1 MTETLEATG
10 RQSPTRA
17 TATLWRHSEF
27 LKLWTAQT
35 ISVFGDNFTAL
46 ALPLIAAITLNAT
59 PGQMGILTAVER
71 VPFLVIGLLAGVWV
85 DRIRRR
91 PVLITGDL
99 GRGLVLLSIPLAAT
113 LGVLG
118 MPQLY
123 VVGLVVGTFTLF
135 FDVAYQ
141 AYLPALVDRRQL
153 IEGNSKLEATRSIS
167 QLAGPGIAGAVI
179 QLVTAPLAVI
189 LDAVSF
195 FLSAG
200 FLGTIR
206 LREDPPARTER
217 KPMLAEVREGL
228 GVVFGSPYLRSIAG
242 CTGTSN
248 LFATAV
254 FTLYILFATR
264 ELGLNATAIGVI
276 FSVGNVAALGGALTA
291 GRLGARLGVGRVI
304 IASAIVFGVGAIP
317 IVLAQRATA
326 YPLLILSGLLFSFF
340 NPVYNINQVS
350 LRQAITPQRL
360 QGRMNATM
368 RFLVWGTMPLGGLLG
383 GALGDA
389 FGLRTAIAIGAV
401 GGMTAFLWVLFSPV
415 RGLRAIPEG
424 AGERGPEPL
433 PDTTTGTPQARAPS
447 PP

>member
-1 MTETLEATG
+1 M
-10 RQSPTRA
+10 
-17 TATLWRHSEF
+17 TLWRHREF

-46 ALPLIAAITLNAT
+46 ALPLIAAITLDAT

-71 VPFLVIGLLAGVWV
+71 VPFLVVGLLAGVWV
-85 DRIRRR
+85 DRTRRR
-91 PVLITGDL
+91 PVLIAGDL

-113 LGVLG
+113 LGALG

-123 VVGLVVGTFTLF
+123 AVGLVVGTFTLF

-141 AYLPALVDRRQL
+141 AYLPALVERRQL

-179 QLVTAPLAVI
+179 QLITAPLAII

-200 FLGTIR
+200 LLGAIR

-248 LFATAV
+248 LFSTAV

-264 ELGLNATAIGVI
+264 ELGLNAAAIGVI
-276 FSVGNVAALGGALTA
+276 FSVGNIAALAGALTA

-304 IASAIVFGVGAIP
+304 IASAIAFGVGAVP
-317 IVLAQRATA
+317 IIFAQKATA
-326 YPLLILSGLLFSFF
+326 YPLLILSGLVFSFF

-383 GALGDA
+383 GALGNI

-401 GGMTAFLWVLFSPV
+401 GVMTAFLWVLFSPV
-415 RGLRAIPEG
+415 RGLREIPEPEE
-424 AGERGPEPL
+424 GEREGKPL
-433 PDTTTGTPQARAPS
+433 PERHYTGTPQARTPAP
-447 PP
+447 PPAEAPP